1 MVKNIVYIFIAV
13 VFVFGYLRYFE
24 HRSLYFPMEEI
35 EIVPS
40 AIGLAYEDV
49 YFETEDGVKINAWF
63 VTDPLKDSKYTL
75 LFSHGNGGN
84 ISHRVEKIG
93 MLSKLGLD
101 VFIFDYR
108 GYGRSSGRPS
118 EKGFYRDVEAAYN
131 YLVSEKNIQ
140 PERIIVYGES
150 LGGSVAIDLASRKK
164 VRALITESAFSST
177 VDMAKALYP
186 RLPAFLISTK
196 FDAVSRVKDLSI
208 PKLIIHSK
216 NDDIV
221 PFAQSVKLFKAAPE
235 PKKHLVL
242 VGSHNS
248 CYVDS
253 KEAYVKGMQEF
264 LKDLIVIRK

>member
-1 MVKNIVYIFIAV
+1 MVKNIVYIVVAV

-35 EIVPS
+35 EVVPS

-63 VTDPLKDSKYTL
+63 VAAENSEYTL

-93 MLSKLGLD
+93 MLNKLGLD

-108 GYGRSSGRPS
+108 GYGKSSGRPS
-118 EKGFYRDVEAAYN
+118 EKGFYRDMQAAYN

-140 PERIIVYGES
+140 PERIIPYGES
-150 LGGSVAIDLASRKK
+150 LGGPVAVDLASRKK

-177 VDMAKALYP
+177 VDMARALYP
-186 RLPAFLISTK
+186 LFPAFFISAK
-196 FDAVSRVKDLSI
+196 FDSVSRIKGLNI

-248 CYVDS
+248 CYMDS
-253 KEAYVKGMQEF
+253 RHEYVKGISEF
-264 LKDLIVIRK
+264 LEKIP